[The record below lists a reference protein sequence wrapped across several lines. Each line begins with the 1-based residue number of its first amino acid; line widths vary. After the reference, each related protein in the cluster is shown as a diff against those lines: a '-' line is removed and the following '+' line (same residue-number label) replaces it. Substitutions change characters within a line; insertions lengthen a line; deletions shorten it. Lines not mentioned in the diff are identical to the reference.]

1 MTENSM
7 TPNATDVP
15 RTLNPRDPYVV
26 WDECAQ
32 EYYRSFPPA
41 VGRLTFGPLV
51 PSDDELRLIGSVEGR
66 TVLDLGC
73 GAGANAVYM
82 AKRGAHVIATDF
94 SKTRTEIAR
103 RLAQKEEVRI
113 ELRTAEPQELV
124 FVPAGRI
131 DMCLCVG
138 TLNYVADWGRVFRAV
153 ERVLAPGGSFVLA
166 VEHPIWAIV
175 SSSSGAINE
184 SYANPMTV
192 SRELVPGNPRTLV
205 QMHNFTVSGILSM
218 LSREGLQ
225 PTSLLEPPI
234 AAPPTDPHYRT
245 YPPELAKKIPPVLI
259 VKAER
264 GGRSA

>member
-1 MTENSM
+1 MTEDS
-7 TPNATDVP
+7 TAPNATGVP
-15 RTLNPRDPYVV
+15 RTPNPRDPSEV

-32 EYYRSFPPA
+32 DYYRSFPPA
-41 VGRLTFGPLV
+41 FDRLTYGPLV
-51 PSDDELRLIGSVEGR
+51 PSEDELKLVGSLEGR
-66 TVLDLGC
+66 TILDLGC

-131 DMCLCVG
+131 DICLCVG

-153 ERVLAPGGSFVLA
+153 ERVLAPGGTFVLA
-166 VEHPIWAIV
+166 VEHPMWAV
-175 SSSSGAINE
+175 FSPTSGAIHGA
-184 SYANPMTV
+184 YGDPMTV
-192 SRELVPGNPRTLV
+192 TRELVPGNPRTLV
-205 QMHNFTVSGILSM
+205 ELHNFTVSGILSM
-218 LSREGLQ
+218 LSREGFQ
-225 PTSLLEPPI
+225 PTSVLEPPV